1 MKINYFCPCLV
12 KCIFEKLNKKVIELS
27 MKKKDE
33 IFPSQ
38 QDVKDFDKIINDTA
52 KKIINTKCD

>member
-1 MKINYFCPCLV
+1 MKIKYYCPCIV
-12 KCIFEKLNKKVIELS
+12 KCIAEKLNLRIIQFTMS
-27 MKKKDE
+27 KKDE

-38 QDVKDFDKIINDTA
+38 QDVKEFDKIINDTA